1 MQTDY
6 VYDGAIIELPI
17 ILDYENA
24 KNLLIFTG
32 HNSFLP
38 FKDAFE
44 KKLEGRKFS
53 YYNDFSTNPK
63 VEEVQKAIDSID
75 KNFDM
80 IIAIGGGSVIDFAKC
95 YKYAIDN
102 GLSAKEC
109 FEKSVKVIKKTKMI
123 GIPTTAGTG
132 SEATQFSVIDVDG
145 SKHSLDDKSIL
156 PDYRIVDAEYVKN
169 LPRYLKACCGAD
181 ALCQAIESY
190 WAVKS
195 NEKSKHYSKRAI
207 ALCRDYFEKYVNSDD
222 YFFAEKMSE
231 ASYLSGCAINITRT
245 TAAHAI
251 SYPLTT
257 KFGIPHGHA
266 VALSI
271 AKLTFYN
278 FANITQENLNDERGI
293 DYVEATMEQLYGLLQ
308 TNDIE
313 VYFDKLFN
321 DIGLEMNFKKLG
333 VTNFDEITNS
343 INLNKLSNNPVK
355 LSKKFFSDLF
365 QQ

>member
-17 ILDYENA
+17 ILDYENV

-32 HNSFLP
+32 KNSFLP
-38 FKDAFE
+38 FKETLE
-44 KKLEGRKFS
+44 KKLEGRNFK
-53 YYNDFSTNPK
+53 YYNDFSANPK
-63 VEEVQKAIDSID
+63 IEEVEKAVETIDRT
-75 KNFDM
+75 FDM

-95 YKYAIDN
+95 YKFAVDN
-102 GLSAKEC
+102 DC
-109 FEKSVKVIKKTKMI
+109 SVRDYFKNPFKATKKTKLTA
-123 GIPTTAGTG
+123 IPTTAGTG
-132 SEATQFSVIDVDG
+132 SEATQFAVIYVDG
-145 SKHSLDDKSIL
+145 TKHSLDDKTIL
-156 PDYRIVDAEYVKN
+156 PDYKIVDAEYVKN

-190 WAVKS
+190 WAVNS

-207 ALCRDYFEKYVNSDD
+207 ALCRDYFEKYVNSND

-251 SYPLTT
+251 SYPLTS
-257 KFGIPHGHA
+257 KYSIPHGHA

-278 FANITQENLNDERGI
+278 FANITEENLNDKRGV
-293 DYVEATMEQLYGLLQ
+293 DYVETTMEELYGLLQ

-313 VYFDKLFN
+313 VYFNKLFG
-321 DIGLEMNFKKLG
+321 DIGLEMDFKKLG
-333 VTNFDEITNS
+333 ITNFDEIINS
-343 INLNKLSNNPVK
+343 VDLDRLSNNPVK
-355 LSKKFFSDLF
+355 ITKKFFSELF
-365 QQ
+365 GQ